1 MASSKAISYT
11 SKDSKT
17 FTRTGFD
24 FLMKIV
30 DDPAL
35 MNHRMVEALLGQ
47 SKSSHAAPF
56 FGFQHAH
63 AGWSLH
69 ADEKD
74 LGLVMKVKG
83 PTKKDEVTIELFVK
97 KIAGF
102 SLLRNKFP
110 RMVRF
115 CVCLKYLQACTYV
128 SKNMS
133 PKTYFFLEFFL
144 SVTGVAAR
152 GLQNARHR
160 TRKLHEQEG
169 LLAWRDA
176 SHCGGVSG
184 H

>member
-1 MASSKAISYT
+1 MASSKAISYL
-11 SKDSKT
+11 SKDTKI

-24 FLMKIV
+24 FLLKIV

-83 PTKKDEVTIELFVK
+83 PTKKDEVTIELFIK

-110 RMVRF
+110 RR
-115 CVCLKYLQACTYV
+115 CVFVCV
-128 SKNMS
+128 
-133 PKTYFFLEFFL
+133 
-144 SVTGVAAR
+144 
-152 GLQNARHR
+152 
-160 TRKLHEQEG
+160 
-169 LLAWRDA
+169 
-176 SHCGGVSG
+176 
-184 H
+184 